1 MTFPLENAEISS
13 FSWKPVERVPFSQ
26 NDDVKL

>member
-1 MTFPLENAEISS
+1 MTFPLENAEIS